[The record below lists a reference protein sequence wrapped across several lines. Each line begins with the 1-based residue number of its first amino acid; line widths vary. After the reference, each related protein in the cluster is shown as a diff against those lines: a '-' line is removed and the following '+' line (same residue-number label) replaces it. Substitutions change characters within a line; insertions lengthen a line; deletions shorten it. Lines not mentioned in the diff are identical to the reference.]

1 MENSLK
7 LSLESTVMYFRPI
20 LGRKDN
26 LLGKVTNLI
35 VFSKDKGTLLCFSVL
50 LKLI

>member
-7 LSLESTVMYFRPI
+7 LSLESTLMYFQPI
-20 LGRKDN
+20 LDRKDI

-35 VFSKDKGTLLCFSVL
+35 VSAKISAPYSASVSY
-50 LKLI
+50 